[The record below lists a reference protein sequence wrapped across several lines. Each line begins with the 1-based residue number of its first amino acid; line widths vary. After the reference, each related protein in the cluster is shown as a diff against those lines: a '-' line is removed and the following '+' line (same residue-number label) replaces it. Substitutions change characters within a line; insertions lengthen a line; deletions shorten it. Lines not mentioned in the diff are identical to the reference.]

1 MSDIVLKTIELTKRY
16 KNRVAVDHLT
26 IAVHRGEIFGFLG
39 PNGAGKS
46 TTIRMILHLVFPTEG
61 DVEIFGQSLRKV
73 RHGALAR
80 VEAVV
85 EKPAFYNHLSALRNL
100 EILGGLQQSVSR
112 RRIMEMLERV
122 GLADRAN
129 DPVKAFSHGMN
140 QRLGL
145 ALILLNEPEL
155 VILDEPTTG
164 LDPQGMKE
172 VRQLILELSRQ
183 RGVTIFLSSHKI
195 QGKINMPTIR
205 VPDFAATLYFKKP
218 DRFHIETKRFAPIP
232 RNSGVFNPFQFD
244 PEKNLF
250 AYLRTETADGRITD
264 VYRVEPIDSR
274 TPVRYYTVWLGG
286 APIRVLQV
294 ESISFQGTKA
304 VVTIG
309 YQSVSHGADQWL
321 LPQKIHIHLVYP
333 EGAKGPDSLINSDSC
348 WRRRRRAKSGG
359 VVPLRFVI

>member
-16 KNRVAVDHLT
+16 KNRVAVDHLA
-26 IAVHRGEIFGFLG
+26 IEVYRGEIFGFLG

-61 DVEIFGQSLRKV
+61 DVQIFGQSLKKV

-80 VEAVV
+80 VGAVV

-100 EILGGLQQSVSR
+100 EILGGLQRPVSR
-112 RRIMEMLERV
+112 RRIMELLERV

-129 DPVKAFSHGMN
+129 DPVKTFSHGMN

-183 RGVTIFLSSHKI
+183 RGVTIFLSSHLLYEVELI
-195 QGKINMPTIR
+195 ATQMAVIHQGKLR
-205 VPDFAATLYFKKP
+205 AAGSVRELLREGPSSVLIKT
-218 DRFHIETKRFAPIP
+218 DRPEALLGYLKR
-232 RNSGVFNPFQFD
+232 
-244 PEKNLF
+244 EE
-250 AYLRTETADGRITD
+250 AYRSAIAENDGI
-264 VYRVEPIDSR
+264 
-274 TPVRYYTVWLGG
+274 
-286 APIRVLQV
+286 QV
-294 ESISFQGTKA
+294 EIDLEQIPELNRWLVHSGFKVQALVPRRTLETYFLDLIREQG
-304 VVTIG
+304 
-309 YQSVSHGADQWL
+309 S
-321 LPQKIHIHLVYP
+321 
-333 EGAKGPDSLINSDSC
+333 
-348 WRRRRRAKSGG
+348 
-359 VVPLRFVI
+359 

>member
-61 DVEIFGQSLRKV
+61 DVEIFGQSLKKV
-73 RHGALAR
+73 RHGALAK
-80 VEAVV
+80 VGAVV

-100 EILGGLQQSVSR
+100 EILGGLQQPVSR
-112 RRIMEMLERV
+112 RRIMELLERV
-122 GLADRAN
+122 GLADRAD
-129 DPVKAFSHGMN
+129 DPVKTFSHGMN

-183 RGVTIFLSSHKI
+183 RGVTIFLSSHLLYEVELI
-195 QGKINMPTIR
+195 ATRMAVIHQGR
-205 VPDFAATLYFKKP
+205 LRAAGSVRELLKEGPSSVLIKTDRPEALLGFLKK
-218 DRFHIETKRFAPIP
+218 DEAYRSAIAE
-232 RNSGVFNPFQFD
+232 NEGV
-244 PEKNLF
+244 
-250 AYLRTETADGRITD
+250 
-264 VYRVEPIDSR
+264 
-274 TPVRYYTVWLGG
+274 
-286 APIRVLQV
+286 QV
-294 ESISFQGTKA
+294 EIDLEQIPELNRRLVHSGFNVQALVPRRTLETYFLDLIREQG
-304 VVTIG
+304 
-309 YQSVSHGADQWL
+309 S
-321 LPQKIHIHLVYP
+321 
-333 EGAKGPDSLINSDSC
+333 
-348 WRRRRRAKSGG
+348 
-359 VVPLRFVI
+359 

>member
-61 DVEIFGQSLRKV
+61 DVEIFGQSLKKV
-73 RHGALAR
+73 RHGALAK
-80 VEAVV
+80 VGAVV

-100 EILGGLQQSVSR
+100 EILGGLQQPVSR
-112 RRIMEMLERV
+112 RRIMELLERV
-122 GLADRAN
+122 GLADRAD
-129 DPVKAFSHGMN
+129 DPVKTFSHGMN

-183 RGVTIFLSSHKI
+183 RGVTIFLSSHLLYEVELI
-195 QGKINMPTIR
+195 ATQMAVIHRGKLR
-205 VPDFAATLYFKKP
+205 AAGSVRELLKEGPSSVLIKTDRPEALLGFLKK
-218 DRFHIETKRFAPIP
+218 E
-232 RNSGVFNPFQFD
+232 
-244 PEKNLF
+244 E
-250 AYLRTETADGRITD
+250 AYRCAIAENDGI
-264 VYRVEPIDSR
+264 
-274 TPVRYYTVWLGG
+274 
-286 APIRVLQV
+286 QV
-294 ESISFQGTKA
+294 EIDLEQIPELNRRLVRSGFNVQALVPRRTLETYFLDLIREQG
-304 VVTIG
+304 
-309 YQSVSHGADQWL
+309 S
-321 LPQKIHIHLVYP
+321 
-333 EGAKGPDSLINSDSC
+333 
-348 WRRRRRAKSGG
+348 
-359 VVPLRFVI
+359 